1 MSDDTP
7 RPVATDDDKH
17 TLTIEQVAD
26 RYASAGHARTV
37 RTLQRYCKSGH
48 LDCFKVPTLLGDK
61 YRVTPESVERH
72 LEQIREISATTAV
85 ATDRDE
91 PRPVATED
99 AAPTM
104 QIEEPTT
111 TATSND
117 EPRPVATDDNS
128 SRYVAHLENE
138 NEFLRGQISVKDIQI
153 ETSNKQIHTANT
165 ASTKAAALFATLP
178 EAELEPPSRRLYVAG
193 APKPTPGQGRVRS
206 PSRSSRSRRRASTA
220 ERHSDRLP
228 TFAEW
233 KALPDD
239 ASAM

>member
-48 LDCFKVPTLLGDK
+48 LDCFKVPTLLGDE

-72 LEQIREISATTAV
+72 LEQIREISATTSV
-85 ATDRDE
+85 ATDRDQ

-99 AAPTM
+99 AAPTL
-104 QIEEPTT
+104 QIEEPTIAT
-111 TATSND
+111 TKSDTL
-117 EPRPVATDDNS
+117 RPVATDDDS

-153 ETSNKQIHTANT
+153 ETSNKQI
-165 ASTKAAALFATLP
+165 AALTERVGESNKLFLGFQRLLGLKSTTNEENA
-178 EAELEPPSRRLYVAG
+178 APPVADG
-193 APKPTPGQGRVRS
+193 DGP
-206 PSRSSRSRRRASTA
+206 
-220 ERHSDRLP
+220 HL
-228 TFAEW
+228 
-233 KALPDD
+233 
-239 ASAM
+239 

>member
-48 LDCFKVPTLLGDK
+48 LDCFKVPTLLGDE

-72 LEQIREISATTAV
+72 LEQIREISATTSV
-85 ATDRDE
+85 ATSRDQ

-99 AAPTM
+99 AAPTL
-104 QIEEPTT
+104 QIDEPVIPTT
-111 TATSND
+111 RSDT
-117 EPRPVATDDNS
+117 PRLVATDDDS

-138 NEFLRGQISVKDIQI
+138 NEFLRGQISVKDSQI
-153 ETSNKQIHTANT
+153 ETSNKQI
-165 ASTKAAALFATLP
+165 AALTERVGESNKLFLGFQQLLGLRSTSKKDEKP
-178 EAELEPPSRRLYVAG
+178 PPS
-193 APKPTPGQGRVRS
+193 
-206 PSRSSRSRRRASTA
+206 TA
-220 ERHSDRLP
+220 DEDGSNL
-228 TFAEW
+228 
-233 KALPDD
+233 
-239 ASAM
+239 